1 MSNATGQPTEILDI
15 MLKSINEVAHAHA
28 NDTVYQYQIPFD
40 EIKHISAAIPLHKNI
55 IQSTLRHEVME

>member
-28 NDTVYQYQIPFD
+28 NDTVY
-40 EIKHISAAIPLHKNI
+40 
-55 IQSTLRHEVME
+55 